1 MKKEDLENAL
11 LEQAKK
17 GDEQAISTIY
27 NEYKHMM
34 FNNALKLLKNPDDA
48 EEAVSQTFER
58 FLTYKHTIKTG
69 PLGSWLTTTARNVCM
84 DILKDKSRYF
94 VKMDDM
100 ESTELEKTISET
112 NPYKDPAEIYHQQKD
127 KEELLK
133 ILEKLPKDYKKVLVL
148 HYTDGYTCQ
157 EIAKTLGRTENA
169 VKLLLFKAR
178 RRAKEIIEKTP
189 SLSEKFG
196 GKRETKCA

>member
-1 MKKEDLENAL
+1 MKKEDSENAL

-17 GDEQAISTIY
+17 GDEQAIATIY
-27 NEYKHMM
+27 NEYKHMI
-34 FNNALKLLKNPDDA
+34 FNNALKVLKNYADA
-48 EEAVSQTFER
+48 EDAVSQTFER

-69 PLGSWLTTTARNVCM
+69 PLGSWLNTTARNVCM
-84 DILKDKSRYF
+84 DIFKDKSRNF
-94 VKMDDM
+94 GNIEDI
-100 ESTELEKTISET
+100 ESTKLEKTISET

-127 KEELLK
+127 KEELVQ
-133 ILEKLPKDYKKVLVL
+133 ILEKLPKDYMKVVEL

-157 EIAKTLGRTENA
+157 EIANKLGRTKNA

-196 GKRETKCA
+196 CKKETK